1 VSRRARGKMSYAY
14 EFQQLRRAPGNR
26 RFFVARRTMA
36 QYRTKHPLMRAHVS
50 TNHHIFDCAHV
61 SEQTDILKRAR
72 DAGTG
77 DFMRS
82 AMRVG
87 FAVEFEASCV
97 RLIQAGDHV
106 EHRGFA
112 STIGPDQPIDLST
125 HDAQVHIV
133 QGLQAAE
140 AFRCT

>member
-1 VSRRARGKMSYAY
+1 MRYAH
-14 EFQQLRRAPGNR
+14 EFQQLRGSLGNR
-26 RFFVARRTMA
+26 RFFLTRRAMA
-36 QYRTKHPLMRAHVS
+36 QYRTKHPLMRAHVP
-50 TNHHIFDCAHV
+50 TDHYIFDRAHV
-61 SEQTDILKRAR
+61 SEQTDILERAR

-112 STIGPDQPIDLST
+112 STIGPDQPIDLPT
-125 HDAQVHIV
+125 RYAQVHLV
-133 QGLQAAE
+133 QGLAGS
-140 AFRCT
+140 RCTP